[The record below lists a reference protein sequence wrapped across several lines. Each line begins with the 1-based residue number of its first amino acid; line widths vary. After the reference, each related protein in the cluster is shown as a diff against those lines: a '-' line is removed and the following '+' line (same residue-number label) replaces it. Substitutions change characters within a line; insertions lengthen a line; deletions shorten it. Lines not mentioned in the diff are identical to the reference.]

1 MLIFFEN
8 FFLSLSRF
16 QKKLFLASIDSFL
29 IFFALYLSFS
39 LRLGYWLQPEKN
51 LFFLIII
58 SPLVGVLVFWTMRMY
73 RLVTRFLNL
82 DYLWLVLKSALFY
95 SSIWGLLAFTILENG
110 IPRSVLIINTLV
122 TFFFIGSVR
131 LLYWRILKNSKFFKL
146 PDNNINFK
154 NVIIYGAGDAG
165 IQLASA
171 LEYSQLYKVILFL
184 DDSNELHGHKI
195 RGLKV
200 YSSESCGDLI
210 KKYSIDEIFLAIPSA
225 SKARKTEII
234 EKIKENNISVKTL
247 PGVDILA
254 KGDITLNDLREI
266 DIKDLLGR
274 DPVEPIN
281 KLLKKNISD
290 KNVLVTGGGGS
301 IGSELCRQIVLLKPK
316 ALIIFEISE
325 FALYSIDKEL
335 KENSIEID
343 IYPILGNILDQEKVA
358 EVINSFEIHTIYHA
372 AAYKHVPMVELN
384 NITGISTNIL
394 GTLNLVEQA
403 IKSRVENF
411 VFISSDK
418 AVRPTNLM
426 GATKRFAELIIRA
439 HGDLNKQTVFSI
451 VRFGNVLG
459 SSGSVIPLF
468 KKQIANG
475 GPLTLTSPDITR
487 YFMTISEAVQ
497 LVIQAGAM
505 SKHLDVYLLDM
516 GKPIKI
522 LDLARTLISL
532 SGLQVKDKDNQRGD
546 IEITYTGLRPGEKLY
561 EELLVD
567 GKAKKT
573 IHPLI
578 YISQE
583 KNQDWSLLNSSLSK
597 LKKLK
602 SNDVITARKI
612 ILEIVPEYDAEKSFH
627 DLIHQRKYKK
637 NSKYSNSK

>member
-1 MLIFFEN
+1 MVIFFEN
-8 FFLSLSRF
+8 FFLGLSRF
-16 QKKLFLASIDSFL
+16 QKKIFLAFIDSFL
-29 IFFALYLSFS
+29 LVFALYLSFS

-51 LFFLIII
+51 LLLLILI
-58 SPLVGVLVFWTMRMY
+58 SPVVGVLVFWSMRMY
-73 RLVTRFLNL
+73 RLVTRYLNL
-82 DYLWLVLKSALFY
+82 DYLWLVLKSAVFF

-122 TFFFIGSVR
+122 SFSFIGGIR
-131 LLYWRILKNSKFFKL
+131 LAYWRILKNTIFFKL
-146 PDNNINFK
+146 PKISRNYK

-200 YSSESCGDLI
+200 YSSESCGELI
-210 KKYSIDEIFLAIPSA
+210 KKYSIDEILLAIPSV
-225 SKARKTEII
+225 SKARKKEII

-274 DPVEPIN
+274 DPVEPKN
-281 KLLKKNISD
+281 ELLKKNITD

-301 IGSELCRQIVLLKPK
+301 IGSELCRQIALLKPK
-316 ALIIFEISE
+316 ALVIFELSE

-335 KENSIEID
+335 RENSIEID
-343 IYPILGNILDQEKVA
+343 IYPILGNILDQEKVF

-384 NITGISTNIL
+384 NIAGINTNIL
-394 GTLNLVEQA
+394 GTLNLIEQA
-403 IKSRVENF
+403 KKSRVENF

-426 GATKRFAELIIRA
+426 GASKRFAELIIRS
-439 HGDLNKQTVFSI
+439 HSEELKNQTIFSI

-475 GPLTLTSPDITR
+475 GPLTLTSPEITR

-505 SKHLDVYLLDM
+505 SKHMDVYLLDM
-516 GKPIKI
+516 GSPIKI

-532 SGLQVKDKDNQRGD
+532 SGLQVKDKDNQEGD
-546 IEITYTGLRPGEKLY
+546 IEIIYTGLRPGEKLY
-561 EELLVD
+561 EELLID

-583 KNQDWSLLNSSLSK
+583 KNLDWSFLNNNLSK
-597 LKKLK
+597 LKNLK
-602 SNDVITARKI
+602 SNDVKAARKI
-612 ILEIVPEYDAEKSFH
+612 IQEIVPEYNAEESFH
-627 DLIHQRKYKK
+627 DLIFQRKHKK
-637 NSKYSNSK
+637 NL